1 MLKSIFLICLSLI
14 ASASADC
21 TRDFLKNATDAY
33 LAAQS
38 GSHRDF
44 APALA
49 SNFTYTENDTP
60 ISITNGILSENLKID
75 HNLSIYDT
83 TACATF
89 TEIIVTNPAKPYV
102 ITTRMELN
110 NSKVTKMES
119 VVATNGDWAFNIT
132 GFDPIPEAKRDSRA
146 VIKSVADAYFDRFD
160 NASVIV
166 PWGAPCNRLEG
177 GALVVGNLTG
187 DDCEMLFPDD
197 IKVTNRR
204 YVVDEVLGAVDIFE
218 GFPGLDRSQGND
230 PMPDSHLFRVE
241 GGKIRYIR
249 TASHCV
255 ESGCGMNGTTF

>member
-1 MLKSIFLICLSLI
+1 MLQSTLFACLSLL
-14 ASASADC
+14 ATASADS

-38 GSHRDF
+38 GSHSEF

-119 VVATNGDWAFNIT
+119 VVTTNGDWAF
-132 GFDPIPEAKRDSRA
+132 K
-146 VIKSVADAYFDRFD
+146 
-160 NASVIV
+160 
-166 PWGAPCNRLEG
+166 
-177 GALVVGNLTG
+177 LVLV
-187 DDCEMLFPDD
+187 
-197 IKVTNRR
+197 
-204 YVVDEVLGAVDIFE
+204 
-218 GFPGLDRSQGND
+218 
-230 PMPDSHLFRVE
+230 LFRW
-241 GGKIRYIR
+241 
-249 TASHCV
+249 S
-255 ESGCGMNGTTF
+255 